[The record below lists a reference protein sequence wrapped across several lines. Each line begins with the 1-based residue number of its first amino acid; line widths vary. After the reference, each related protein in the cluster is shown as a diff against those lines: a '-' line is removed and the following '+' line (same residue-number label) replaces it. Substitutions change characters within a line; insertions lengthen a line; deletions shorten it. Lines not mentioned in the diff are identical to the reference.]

1 MDSPKPA
8 YPVVSAHGV
17 KRTLADGKELIDG
30 RNECL
35 YQLLRPSMKLP
46 YVRGVRVLGAIGVI
60 QVTQAVVLGIMQKIF
75 VEDGVRVRRFGN
87 LVYVMPPYVM
97 SPKDLALLCKGILK
111 VLALYF
117 GQNHVIN

>member
-35 YQLLRPSMKLP
+35 YKLLRPSMKLP

-75 VEDGVRVRRFGN
+75 VEDGV
-87 LVYVMPPYVM
+87 
-97 SPKDLALLCKGILK
+97 
-111 VLALYF
+111 
-117 GQNHVIN
+117 